1 MIKINFKNKK
11 YIIFIIFQ
19 KQKKP
24 PNHPLNCRRRRK
36 NESKLNG
43 LGTLGRRV
51 Q

>member
-11 YIIFIIFQ
+11 YNIFIIFQ
-19 KQKKP
+19 KKKT